1 MTEIDLDLLTFARQ
15 LRSAFCHETSELPDR
30 WHPGNPSIGQ
40 CQVSAINMRIQFGG
54 RIVYGWAVTQA
65 LKPHAGTEH
74 FWNVI
79 DGITV
84 DITRDQFMP
93 WTNFVYGGLASAP
106 NATTVAKAQLLAKL
120 AGIEETRAA

>member
-1 MTEIDLDLLTFARQ
+1 MTDLLTFARQ
-15 LRSAFCHETSELPDR
+15 LRFAFCRETSELPDQ
-30 WHPGNPSIGQ
+30 WHAGNPSIGQ
-40 CQVSAINMRIQFGG
+40 CHVSAINLQEYFGG

-65 LKPHAGTEH
+65 LKPHAGTEYY
-74 FWNVI
+74 WNVI

-93 WTNFVYGGLASAP
+93 WTNFIYGGLASAP

-120 AGIEETRAA
+120 AGLEKVA